1 MTDSGCVW
9 LFACRSKFVDAG
21 LACGLKAVRPFFD
34 KSAAAAAVCGAMCYM
49 PLPMYDLP
57 NNGISF

>member
-1 MTDSGCVW
+1 M
-9 LFACRSKFVDAG
+9 DAG